1 MNTNSLLQP
10 KMRLGDLLIFKE
22 YVTAEQ
28 LESALEE
35 QAQGDGSQLL
45 GELLVNNEYCTE
57 EQVLE
62 CLALEYRIPYV
73 QLDSRMFDSKIFDVL
88 PREFVEK
95 HTVLPLFKVRNV
107 LTVAVAEP
115 TNVFLVDQ
123 LRDLTKSEI
132 QIVAASAREIRK
144 MVQTYMPN
152 TNVFVID
159 DIIDDANGTNVELI
173 EESIDDIG
181 FDVEFAGQSPII
193 KLVNYII
200 YNAVREGA
208 SDIHIEPNEQQ
219 LRVRYR
225 VDGVLHQALEPP
237 VHLAP
242 AVSSRI
248 KIMASLDISERR
260 LPQDGRIHVLMEGRP
275 IDLRV
280 STLPMPTGEKV
291 VIRILD
297 NRSVNISLEQLG
309 FSSEVLE
316 NFTEQLEKPNG
327 IILVTGPTGSG
338 KSTTL
343 YAALNAVSSIEK
355 NVCTVEDPI
364 EYQLPIINQ
373 FQVNEKIGLSFA
385 TILRSL
391 LRQDPDVVMVG
402 EIRDQET
409 GKIAIQAALT
419 GHLVFST
426 LHTNDAISA
435 ITRLINMGV
444 DDYLIAA
451 AVNMALAQRLCRKL
465 CPKCKTPYELPK
477 SMQLAVEHVGLD
489 ASEFFKNKGCK
500 RCRNTGFSGRI
511 GVHEILTV
519 DDPLREIISS
529 NPTVAAVKDYA
540 QNSGMIPLRY
550 DALRKA
556 QEGLT
561 TVEEA
566 IKVSDEGWIPRKP
579 ALVRR

>member
-1 MNTNSLLQP
+1 MNNNSLLQP
-10 KMRLGDLLIFKE
+10 KMRLGDLLI
-22 YVTAEQ
+22 YRGYITLEQ
-28 LESALEE
+28 LESALED
-35 QAQGDGSQLL
+35 QAKGDGNQLL

-73 QLDSRMFDSKIFDVL
+73 QLDSRMFDSKVFDVL

-123 LRDLTKSEI
+123 LSNLTKSEI
-132 QIVAASAREIRK
+132 QIVAASAREIRR

-152 TNVFVID
+152 KNVFVID

-181 FDVEFAGQSPII
+181 FDVEYAGQSPII
-193 KLVNYII
+193 KLVNYIV

-208 SDIHIEPNEQQ
+208 SDIHIEPTESQ

-225 VDGVLHQALEPP
+225 VDGVLQQALEPP

-316 NFTEQLEKPNG
+316 HFDEQLKKPNG

-343 YAALNAVSSIEK
+343 YAALNSVSSIEK

-364 EYQLPIINQ
+364 EYQLPLINQ

-385 TILRSL
+385 SILRSL
-391 LRQDPDVVMVG
+391 LRQDPDVIMVG

-444 DDYLIAA
+444 DDYLIGA
-451 AVNMALAQRLCRKL
+451 AVNMALAQRLCRKI

-477 SMQLAVEHVGLD
+477 VLQLAVERVGLEGN
-489 ASEFFKNKGCK
+489 EFYKGKGCK
-500 RCRNTGFSGRI
+500 RCHNTGFSGRI
-511 GVHEILTV
+511 GVHEILTI
-519 DDPLREIISS
+519 DDRLREIITTD
-529 NPTVAAVKDYA
+529 PTIASVKEYA
-540 QNSGMIPLRY
+540 QNNGMIPLRY
-550 DALRKA
+550 DAIRKA
-556 QEGLT
+556 KEGLT
-561 TVEEA
+561 TIEEA
-566 IKVSDEGWIPRKP
+566 LKVSDEGWIPRKS
-579 ALVRR
+579 AINH

>member
-1 MNTNSLLQP
+1 MNTLLQP

-22 YVTAEQ
+22 YITLEQ
-28 LESALEE
+28 LESTLEE
-35 QAQGDGSQLL
+35 QAKGDGSQLL
-45 GELLVNNEYCTE
+45 GELLVNNEFCTE

-62 CLALEYRIPYV
+62 CLALEFRIPYV
-73 QLDSRMFDSKIFDVL
+73 QLDSRMFDSKVFELL

-123 LRDLTKSEI
+123 LRDLSKADI
-132 QIVAASAREIRK
+132 QIVAASARDIRR

-173 EESIDDIG
+173 EDSIDDIG

-193 KLVNYII
+193 KLVNYIF

-208 SDIHIEPNEQQ
+208 SDIHIEPTEQQ
-219 LRVRYR
+219 LRIRYR
-225 VDGVLHQALEPP
+225 VDGVLQQALEPP

-364 EYQLPIINQ
+364 EYQLPVINQ

-385 TILRSL
+385 SILRSL
-391 LRQDPDVVMVG
+391 LRQDPDVIMVG
-402 EIRDQET
+402 EMRDQET

-426 LHTNDAISA
+426 LHTNDAFSA

-444 DDYLIAA
+444 DDYLIGA
-451 AVNMALAQRLCRKL
+451 AVNMVLAQRLCRKI
-465 CPKCKTPYELPK
+465 CPKCRTAYELPK
-477 SMQLAVEHVGLD
+477 SMQLAVEKAGLES
-489 ASEFFKNKGCK
+489 SEFFKGSGCK
-500 RCRNTGFSGRI
+500 RCRKTGFSGRI
-511 GVHEILTV
+511 GVHELLTI
-519 DDPLREIISS
+519 DDPLRELITTD
-529 NPTVAAVKDYA
+529 PTVAAVKEYA

-561 TVEEA
+561 TIEEA
-566 IKVSDEGWIPRKP
+566 LKVSDEGWDPHKSI
-579 ALVRR
+579 VSSS

>member
-1 MNTNSLLQP
+1 
-10 KMRLGDLLIFKE
+10 MRLGDLLIFKE

>member
-1 MNTNSLLQP
+1 MNNNSLLQP
-10 KMRLGDLLIFKE
+10 KMRLGDLLVYKE
-22 YVTAEQ
+22 YITLEQ

-35 QAQGDGSQLL
+35 QANGDGNQLL
-45 GELLVNNEYCTE
+45 GELLVTSEYCTE

-73 QLDSRMFDSKIFDVL
+73 QLDSRMFDSKIFEIL

-123 LRDLTKSEI
+123 LSNLTKSEI
-132 QIVAASAREIRK
+132 QIVAASAREIRR

-193 KLVNYII
+193 KLVNYIV

-208 SDIHIEPNEQQ
+208 SDIHIEPTEQQ
-219 LRVRYR
+219 LRIRYR
-225 VDGVLHQALEPP
+225 VDGVLQQALEPP

-297 NRSVNISLEQLG
+297 NRSVNVSLEQLG

-316 NFTEQLEKPNG
+316 NFSDQLQKPNG

-364 EYQLPIINQ
+364 EYQLPMINQ

-385 TILRSL
+385 TVLRSL
-391 LRQDPDVVMVG
+391 LRQDPDVLMVG

-435 ITRLINMGV
+435 IIRLINMGV
-444 DDYLIAA
+444 DDYLIGA
-451 AVNMALAQRLCRKL
+451 AVNMALAQRLCRKI
-465 CPKCKTPYELPK
+465 CPKCKTQYELPK
-477 SMQLAVEHVGLD
+477 AMQLAVERMGLEGD
-489 ASEFFKNKGCK
+489 EFYKGKGCK
-500 RCRNTGFSGRI
+500 KCRNTGFSGRI
-511 GVHEILTV
+511 GVHEILTI
-519 DDPLREIISS
+519 DDKLREII
-529 NPTVAAVKDYA
+529 TTDARVASVKEYA

-550 DALRKA
+550 DAIRKA
-556 QEGLT
+556 KEGLT
-561 TVEEA
+561 TIEEA
-566 IKVSDEGWIPRKP
+566 LKVSDEGWIPRKSSITH
-579 ALVRR
+579 